1 MRRLLD
7 GDTSVGAPALE
18 RVIFSL
24 RDSVNFF
31 GNVNLSTL
39 DAATG
44 SSSLAQL
51 VLNTPAIYGYGGA
64 GDVATLSTDTLV
76 WNGVANAEPAPIAAG
91 GAGTGLGTLNLSA
104 RRIVLGDANG
114 TLQVPHQQMRRQA
127 LGFSSVRMDAAEQ
140 ITAGGE
146 GSLEVYQA
154 RGDFV
159 DGKFQYQGGS
169 LLLRTPMLTGG
180 NGSVTR
186 LTAGDLLQ
194 LTGTGAAPAD
204 AAAPWGA
211 TLTLQGGKVELDSAI
226 VLPSGKL
233 VAQAEHGLTLA
244 SGARLELGGRAVT
257 LGDQTRYGWG
267 GDVELESRKG
277 DIVQAAGSIID
288 LSARYNQAG
297 RLTATA
303 LDAGAGLIDLRGA
316 IKGQSSGEYDAGGTL
331 VPFEAGGI
339 ALRAQA
345 IADFVALN
353 QRLTEGGVTLAR
365 LPAQARRPG
374 DRQ

>member
-1 MRRLLD
+1 MVFGSNNLVLHDALRYGTRNLVVAASSLNAGGDAALADAMARGVLPAGLRLSQDLLRRLLD

-277 DIVQAAGSIID
+277 I
-288 LSARYNQAG
+288 
-297 RLTATA
+297 
-303 LDAGAGLIDLRGA
+303 
-316 IKGQSSGEYDAGGTL
+316 SS
-331 VPFEAGGI
+331 
-339 ALRAQA
+339 
-345 IADFVALN
+345 
-353 QRLTEGGVTLAR
+353 
-365 LPAQARRPG
+365 RRPG
-374 DRQ
+374 PSSICRRATTRPAGSRPRRWTPAPA